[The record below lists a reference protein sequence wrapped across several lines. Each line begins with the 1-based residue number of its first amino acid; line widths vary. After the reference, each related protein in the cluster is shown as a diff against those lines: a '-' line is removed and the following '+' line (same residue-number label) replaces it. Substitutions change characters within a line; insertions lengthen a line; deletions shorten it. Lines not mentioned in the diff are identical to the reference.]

1 MSRGQLTAVEAS
13 RSRNYLRPGSV
24 AFFVSLAVASVSFTA
39 AVNGQSATPTA
50 PQPLASAPPS
60 SAQAIWLDQGW
71 TAQQRDTYHYQ
82 SQGTQ
87 TLPIPASWFVALEVP
102 KSDASA
108 GFVKFSDPAYL
119 QRFGFIPG
127 VVTAENPNGL
137 PIGFASTTSPDPKTG
152 RPMKALGF
160 TCAACHTARI
170 DYQGTTLL
178 VDGGPAMIDLGSFGT
193 KLALSLGETFLS
205 GVSGPRFRRFAEQ
218 ILGPNPSFARRLA
231 LQAEIAVVLAA
242 GLGDVLQSPSKG
254 NVTEGAGR
262 LDALNRIGNTVF
274 GSDMNIAAN
283 RVAITAPVNYPHIW
297 DTSWFTWVQY
307 NGSIEQPMI
316 RNAGEAMGVSA
327 IINFKTAPTARFTS
341 SIPVDRLHD
350 PIEQSLAGNL
360 PPLPDQRFSGLRS
373 PAWPEAI
380 LGQIDPVLAARGATL
395 YQAKCQS
402 CHLPAVNTPE
412 FWTSNRWTQPNAAG
426 QRYLDLVMS
435 PITQIG
441 TDPAQAEDMAKRI
454 VKVPPALGLPNP
466 VSTQGTNFS
475 YQYGPALGAVVERVV
490 NRWYDSQTPPTPQ
503 ADRDRMNGYRPNGI
517 RALLA
522 YKARPLDGIWA
533 TAPYLHNGA
542 VPTLWDV
549 LAPYRER
556 PVTFKLGST
565 AFDPVKVGY
574 INAGGSSINTSI
586 RGNRN
591 SGHLFDNSPGLP
603 GTIGAELS
611 LDERRALVEYLK
623 TL

>member
-1 MSRGQLTAVEAS
+1 MSKKQIAAQNNCQ
-13 RSRNYLRPGSV
+13 SRNYLRPGSIV
-24 AFFVSLAVASVSFTA
+24 FYASLAIASVTLTA
-39 AVNGQSATPTA
+39 AVSGQKPPA
-50 PQPLASAPPS
+50 PPPLAAAPPS
-60 SAQAIWLDQGW
+60 SSQTIWLDQGW
-71 TAQQRDTYHYQ
+71 TSQQRDNYHYQ

-87 TLPIPASWFVALEVP
+87 TLPIPAPWFVALEVP
-102 KSDASA
+102 KKDAGA

-127 VVTAENPNGL
+127 VRTAANPNAL
-137 PIGFASTTSPDPKTG
+137 PIGFASTTSPNPKTG

-170 DYQGTTLL
+170 DYRGTTLL
-178 VDGGPAMIDLGSFGT
+178 IDGGPAMIDLGSFGT

-205 GVSGPRFRRFAEQ
+205 GVYGPRFRRFAEGV
-218 ILGPNPSFARRLA
+218 LGPNPSVAKRIA
-231 LQAEIAVVLAA
+231 LEAEIGAVLLA

-274 GSDMNIAAN
+274 GSGMNIAAN
-283 RVAITAPVNYPHIW
+283 RVAITAPVNFPHIW
-297 DTSWFTWVQY
+297 DTSWFAWVQY

-316 RNAGEAMGVSA
+316 RNAGEAMGVGA
-327 IINFKTAPTARFTS
+327 IINFRTAQTARFTS
-341 SIPVDRLHD
+341 SVPVNRLHD
-350 PIEQSLAGNL
+350 PIEQLLKGDM

-373 PAWPEAI
+373 PAWPGAI
-380 LGQIDPVLAARGATL
+380 LGEIDPTLAARGAAL

-402 CHLPAVNTPE
+402 CHLPAINTAE
-412 FWTSNRWTQPNAAG
+412 FWTSSRWTSPNAAG

-441 TDPAQAEDMAKRI
+441 TDPAQAEGMAKRI
-454 VKVPPALGLPNP
+454 VKVPPALGIPNP
-466 VSTQGTNFS
+466 VSKQGTNYS
-475 YQYGPALGAVVERVV
+475 YEFGPALGEVVERVV

-503 ADRDRMNGYRPNGI
+503 ADRERMNGYRPNGI
-517 RALLA
+517 RAPLA

-542 VPTLWDV
+542 VPTLWDM

-556 PVTFKLGST
+556 PSTFSLGT
-565 AFDPVKVGY
+565 TVFDPVKVGY
-574 INAGGSSINTSI
+574 TDAGSSLINTSI

-591 SGHLFDNSPGLP
+591 GGHLFDNTPGLP
-603 GTIGAELS
+603 GTLGAELS
-611 LDERRALVEYLK
+611 MDERRALLEYLK